1 LSVLRLGL
9 CIATAAVL
17 GACAGLP
24 EHGAPPPGGFE
35 LSGRVAILHAKDS
48 GSARI
53 FWRHSDDA
61 DEMLITS
68 PVGQG
73 IANIT
78 RAGDR
83 FRLVTGDKKE
93 YRAADAESLTEQ
105 ALGWRLPL
113 AGLADW
119 VQARASADRP
129 AEVTG
134 RAEDGLEIRQDGW
147 RVTYQEFREGR
158 PFRMRLARQDIE
170 IRLVVDQWAK

>member
-1 LSVLRLGL
+1 MARLGL
-9 CIATAAVL
+9 CIATAAL
-17 GACAGLP
+17 LCACAGLP

-35 LSGRVAILHAKDS
+35 LSGRVAVRHAKDS

-73 IANIT
+73 IARIT

-93 YRAADAESLTEQ
+93 YSAADAESLTEQ

-119 VQARASADRP
+119 IQGRASAGRP

-134 RAEDGLEIRQDGW
+134 RAEDGLEILQDGW
-147 RVTYQEFREGR
+147 RVAYQEFREGR
-158 PFRMRLARQDIE
+158 PFRMRLSREGIE